1 MSNRFKTH
9 RNLSAVVATVIGG
22 AGLAGCSQDGV
33 RCGTAH
39 GDFAVKLVVKAN
51 PNSCDVSAG
60 GIYGLTTYYY
70 PDPDNRPDYNHA
82 SLAIQADELGAV
94 VDDAEARLGELP
106 DPANKPYA
114 KGDFDSARPAADDL
128 CSVSTLVAA
137 KQNIPALDADETDP
151 EAPIPAEPAKTF
163 EYAWSN
169 FKVLV
174 TAAANGTQF
183 ISDLSITKD
192 GCAVQYEAWGLYPAV
207 YCETDEDCNA
217 IADPDNGRPTGSGI
231 NPDYEVA
238 CDLTLPQYTGDG
250 LGLCMLKS
258 KPPAP

>member
-1 MSNRFKTH
+1 MSNRFKTTH
-9 RNLSAVVATVIGG
+9 RMFSAVVATVLGG

-39 GDFAVKLVVKAN
+39 GDFAVKLVVKNAGT
-51 PNSCDVSAG
+51 CEVSPG
-60 GIYGLTTYYY
+60 GVYGLTTFYY
-70 PDPDNRPDYNHA
+70 PDKDNRPDYNNA
-82 SLAIQADELGAV
+82 SMAIQSEDLGAL

-114 KGDFDSARPAADDL
+114 KGDFDSARPDSSDL
-128 CSVSTLVAA
+128 CSVSTIVSA
-137 KQNIPALDADETDP
+137 KQNIPALEADDSDP
-151 EAPIPAEPAKTF
+151 EDVIPAEPAKSF

-183 ISDLSITKD
+183 IADLAIKKD
-192 GCAVQYEAWGLYPAV
+192 GCTATYEAWGLYPAV
-207 YCETDEDCNA
+207 PCETDVDCDA
-217 IADPDNGRPTGSGI
+217 VADPDNGRPTGSGI
-231 NPDYEVA
+231 NPDFDVS
-238 CDLTLPQYTGDG
+238 CDAT